1 MGWLFSLLIILIIE
15 IKYKPRLET
24 VHTDFYTS
32 FIVFYSTRTNYG
44 SISREFFELFK
55 INK

>member
-1 MGWLFSLLIILIIE
+1 MVWLLVILILIIIE
-15 IKYKPRLET
+15 VKYKPRLET

>member
-24 VHTDFYTS
+24 VHTDFYIS

-44 SISREFFELFK
+44 SIRREFFELFK